1 MTKQFTPDLK
11 LKAVNYY
18 NKINNYVKVCEVFE
32 CSERSLKRW
41 VERYDKNKNVNRK
54 TRKLGSYKLEK
65 QHIQFIKETLRK
77 HSDIQ
82 MNFLQELLKSK
93 FPKLDISRQY
103 LSDIIRDIIRDNNIT
118 RKRATFK
125 HFPKTYRGNIR
136 NEQQELKEFFDV
148 INKFKLEDIISI
160 DETSVSTSLTHN
172 YCRSFL
178 GDRCIK
184 KTTNNEVFKKY
195 SLVVAINNKKC
206 IASELYQNGA
216 VNAERFNEF
225 LKNICSKVKGKLFV
239 LDNGQIHKKESTK
252 QIIKETGNYLVYT
265 CPYHPRLNSIEQFF
279 NQMKHYIKLDKP
291 NTFTSLDG
299 SVKSSIDKIKPTNYE
314 NYFIYAYNKDY
325 YKNKLNNKKYTR
337 RRKLKIYKN

>member
-18 NKINNYVKVCEVFE
+18 HKINNYVKVCEIFE

-41 VERYDKNKNVNRK
+41 VERYDKNKNVDRK

-65 QHIQFIKETLRK
+65 QHIQFIKQTLRK

-93 FPKLDISRQY
+93 YPKLDISRQY
-103 LSDIIRDIIRDNNIT
+103 LSDIIRDNNIT

-136 NEQQELKEFFDV
+136 NEQQELKDFFDV

-172 YCRSFL
+172 YCRAFL

-195 SLVVAINNKKC
+195 SLIVAINNKKC
-206 IASELYQNGA
+206 IASELYKNGA

-252 QIIKETGNYLVYT
+252 QIIKESGNYLVYT

-291 NTFTSLDG
+291 NTFTALDG

-337 RRKLKIYKN
+337 RRTLKIYKN

>member
-1 MTKQFTPDLK
+1 MTKQFTSDLK

-18 NKINNYVKVCEVFE
+18 HNIKNYVKVCEVFE

-41 VERYDKNKNVNRK
+41 VERYDKNKNVDRK

-103 LSDIIRDIIRDNNIT
+103 LSDIIRDNNIT

-136 NEQQELKEFFDV
+136 NEKEELKEFFDV

-172 YCRSFL
+172 YCRAFL

-195 SLVVAINNKKC
+195 SLVVAINNKKY

-216 VNAERFNEF
+216 VNAERFNDF

-252 QIIKETGNYLVYT
+252 QIIKESGNYLVYT

-291 NTFTSLDG
+291 TTFTALDG

-325 YKNKLNNKKYTR
+325 YKNKLNNKKYTKR
-337 RRKLKIYKN
+337 RTLKIYKN

>member
-11 LKAVNYY
+11 LKAVHYY
-18 NKINNYVKVCEVFE
+18 NKIHNYVKVCEIFE

-41 VERYDKNKNVNRK
+41 VERYNKNKNINRK

-82 MNFLQELLKSK
+82 MNFLHELIKDK

-103 LSDIIRDIIRDNNIT
+103 LSDIIRDNNIT

-136 NEQQELKEFFDV
+136 NEQQEMKEFFNE
-148 INKFKLEDIISI
+148 ISKFKLQDIISI

-172 YCRSFL
+172 YCRAFL
-178 GDRCIK
+178 GDRCVK

-195 SLVVAINNKKC
+195 SLVVAINNKEC
-206 IASELYQNGA
+206 IASELYQKGA
-216 VNAERFNEF
+216 VDAERFNEF
-225 LKNICSKVKGKLFV
+225 IKKICSKVRGKLFV
-239 LDNGQIHKKESTK
+239 LDNGQIHKTEQTK
-252 QIIKETGNYLVYT
+252 QIIKESGNYLLYT

-291 NTFTSLDG
+291 NTFTDLDK
-299 SVKSSIDKIKPTNYE
+299 SVKTSIDKIKEENYE

-325 YKNKLNNKKYTR
+325 YKNKQNNKKYTKR
-337 RRKLKIYKN
+337 RTLKVYKN

>member
-18 NKINNYVKVCEVFE
+18 HKINNYVKVCEVFE

-103 LSDIIRDIIRDNNIT
+103 LSDIIRDNNIT

-136 NEQQELKEFFDV
+136 NEKEELKEFFDV
-148 INKFKLEDIISI
+148 INQFKLEDIISI

-172 YCRSFL
+172 YCRAFL

-206 IASELYQNGA
+206 IASELFQNGA
-216 VNAERFNEF
+216 VNAERFNDF
-225 LKNICSKVKGKLFV
+225 LKQICSKVKGKLFV

-252 QIIKETGNYLVYT
+252 QIIKESGNYLVYT

-291 NTFTSLDG
+291 ITFTALDE
-299 SVKSSIDKIKPTNYE
+299 SVKSSIEKIKQENYE

-325 YKNKLNNKKYTR
+325 YKNKLNNKKYTKR
-337 RRKLKIYKN
+337 RTLKIYKN

>member
-18 NKINNYVKVCEVFE
+18 NKIHNYVKVCEIFE

-41 VERYDKNKNVNRK
+41 VERYNKNKNINRK

-82 MNFLQELLKSK
+82 MNFLHELIKDK

-103 LSDIIRDIIRDNNIT
+103 LSDIIRDNNIT

-136 NEQQELKEFFDV
+136 NEQQEMKEFFNE
-148 INKFKLEDIISI
+148 ISKFKLQDIISI

-172 YCRSFL
+172 YCRAFL
-178 GDRCIK
+178 GDRCVK

-195 SLVVAINNKKC
+195 SLVVAINNKEC
-206 IASELYQNGA
+206 IASELYQKGA
-216 VNAERFNEF
+216 VDAERFNDF
-225 LKNICSKVKGKLFV
+225 IKKICSKVRGKLFV
-239 LDNGQIHKKESTK
+239 LDNGQIHKTEQTK
-252 QIIKETGNYLVYT
+252 QIIKESGNYLLYT

-291 NTFTSLDG
+291 NTFTELDK
-299 SVKSSIDKIKPTNYE
+299 SVKTSIDKIKEENYE

-325 YKNKLNNKKYTR
+325 YKNKQNNKKYTKR
-337 RRKLKIYKN
+337 RTLKVYKD

>member
-18 NKINNYVKVCEVFE
+18 HKINNYVKVCEVFE

-41 VERYDKNKNVNRK
+41 VERYDKNKNVDRK

-93 FPKLDISRQY
+93 FPKLDMSRQY
-103 LSDIIRDIIRDNNIT
+103 LSDIIRDNNIT

-136 NEQQELKEFFDV
+136 NEQQELKYFFDV
-148 INKFKLEDIISI
+148 INKFKMEDIISI

-172 YCRSFL
+172 YCRAFL

-195 SLVVAINNKKC
+195 SLIVAINNKKC

-225 LKNICSKVKGKLFV
+225 LKKICSKVKGKLFV

-252 QIIKETGNYLVYT
+252 QIIKESGNYLVYT

-291 NTFTSLDG
+291 NTFTALDG

-314 NYFIYAYNKDY
+314 NYFIYAYNKNY
-325 YKNKLNNKKYTR
+325 YKNKLNNKKYTKR
-337 RRKLKIYKN
+337 RTLKIYKD

>member
-1 MTKQFTPDLK
+1 MKQFTPDLK
-11 LKAVNYY
+11 LKAVHYY
-18 NKINNYVKVCEVFE
+18 NKIHNYVKVCEIFE

-41 VERYDKNKNVNRK
+41 VERYDKNKNINRK

-82 MNFLQELLKSK
+82 MNFLHELIKDK

-103 LSDIIRDIIRDNNIT
+103 LSDIIRDNNIT

-136 NEQQELKEFFDV
+136 NEQQEMKEFFNE
-148 INKFKLEDIISI
+148 ISKFKLQDIISI

-172 YCRSFL
+172 YCRAFL
-178 GDRCIK
+178 GDRCVK

-195 SLVVAINNKKC
+195 SLVVAINNKEC
-206 IASELYQNGA
+206 IASELYQKGA
-216 VNAERFNEF
+216 VDAERFNEF
-225 LKNICSKVKGKLFV
+225 IKKICSKVRGKLFV
-239 LDNGQIHKKESTK
+239 LDNGQIHKTEQTK
-252 QIIKETGNYLVYT
+252 QIIKESGNYLLYT

-291 NTFTSLDG
+291 NTFTDLDK
-299 SVKSSIDKIKPTNYE
+299 SVKTSIDKIKEENYE

-325 YKNKLNNKKYTR
+325 YKNKQNNKKYTKR
-337 RRKLKIYKN
+337 RTLKVYKN

>member
-18 NKINNYVKVCEVFE
+18 HKINNYVKVCEVFE

-41 VERYDKNKNVNRK
+41 VERHNKSKNMNRK

-65 QHIQFIKETLRK
+65 QHIQFIKDTLRK
-77 HSDIQ
+77 HNDIQ
-82 MNFLQELLKSK
+82 MNFLHELMKHK
-93 FPKLDISRQY
+93 FPKLNISRQY
-103 LSDIIRDIIRDNNIT
+103 LSDIIRDNNIT

-136 NEQQELKEFFDV
+136 NEQKELKDFFDV

-160 DETSVSTSLTHN
+160 V
-172 YCRSFL
+172 

-206 IASELYQNGA
+206 IAHELYQNGA
-216 VNAERFNEF
+216 VNAERF
-225 LKNICSKVKGKLFV
+225 I
-239 LDNGQIHKKESTK
+239 
-252 QIIKETGNYLVYT
+252 
-265 CPYHPRLNSIEQFF
+265 
-279 NQMKHYIKLDKP
+279 
-291 NTFTSLDG
+291 
-299 SVKSSIDKIKPTNYE
+299 
-314 NYFIYAYNKDY
+314 
-325 YKNKLNNKKYTR
+325 
-337 RRKLKIYKN
+337 

>member
-11 LKAVNYY
+11 LKAVHYY
-18 NKINNYVKVCEVFE
+18 NKIHNYVKVCEIFE

-41 VERYDKNKNVNRK
+41 VERYDKNKNINRK

-82 MNFLQELLKSK
+82 MNFLHELIKDK

-103 LSDIIRDIIRDNNIT
+103 LSDIIRDNNIT
-118 RKRATFK
+118 RKRATCK

-136 NEQQELKEFFDV
+136 NEQQEMKEFFNE
-148 INKFKLEDIISI
+148 ISKFKLENIISI

-172 YCRSFL
+172 YCRAFL
-178 GDRCIK
+178 GDRCVK

-195 SLVVAINNKKC
+195 SLVVAINNKEC
-206 IASELYQNGA
+206 IASELYQKGA
-216 VNAERFNEF
+216 VDAERFNDF
-225 LKNICSKVKGKLFV
+225 IKKICSKVRGKLFV
-239 LDNGQIHKKESTK
+239 LDNGQIHNTEQTK
-252 QIIKETGNYLVYT
+252 QIIKESGNYLLYT

-291 NTFTSLDG
+291 NTFTDLDK
-299 SVKSSIDKIKPTNYE
+299 SVKTSIDKIKEENYE

-325 YKNKLNNKKYTR
+325 YKNKQNNKKYTKR
-337 RRKLKIYKN
+337 RTLKVYKN

>member
-1 MTKQFTPDLK
+1 MPKQFTPDLK
-11 LKAVNYY
+11 LKAVKYY
-18 NKINNYVKVCEVFE
+18 HKINNYVKVCEVFE

-41 VERYDKNKNVNRK
+41 VERYDKSKNVNRK

-82 MNFLQELLKSK
+82 MNFLHELLKTK

-103 LSDIIRDIIRDNNIT
+103 LSDIIRDNNIT

-172 YCRSFL
+172 YCRAFL
-178 GDRCIK
+178 GDRCVK

-206 IASELYQNGA
+206 IVSKLFQNGA
-216 VNAERFNEF
+216 VNAERFNDF
-225 LKNICSKVKGKLFV
+225 LKKICSKVKGKLFV

-252 QIIKETGNYLVYT
+252 QIIKESGNYLVYT

-291 NTFTSLDG
+291 NTFTTLDV

-325 YKNKLNNKKYTR
+325 YKNKTNKRKYTKR
-337 RRKLKIYKN
+337 RTLKVYKD

>member
-1 MTKQFTPDLK
+1 MTKQFTSDLK
-11 LKAVNYY
+11 LKAVHYY
-18 NKINNYVKVCEVFE
+18 NKINNYVKVCEIFE

-41 VERYDKNKNVNRK
+41 VERYDKNKNVDRK

-103 LSDIIRDIIRDNNIT
+103 LSDIIRDNNIT

-136 NEQQELKEFFDV
+136 NEKEELKEFFDV
-148 INKFKLEDIISI
+148 INQFKLEDIISI

-172 YCRSFL
+172 YCRAFL

-252 QIIKETGNYLVYT
+252 QIIKESGNYLVYT

-291 NTFTSLDG
+291 NTFTTLDG
-299 SVKSSIDKIKPTNYE
+299 SVKTSIDKIKEENYE

-325 YKNKLNNKKYTR
+325 YKNKLNNKKYTKR
-337 RRKLKIYKN
+337 RTLKIYKN

>member
-18 NKINNYVKVCEVFE
+18 HKIKNYVKVCEVFE

-41 VERYDKNKNVNRK
+41 VKRYDKNKNVNRK
-54 TRKLGSYKLEK
+54 TRKLGSYKLEN

-103 LSDIIRDIIRDNNIT
+103 LSDIIRDNNIT

-172 YCRSFL
+172 YCRAFL
-178 GDRCIK
+178 GDRCVK

-206 IASELYQNGA
+206 IASELFQNGA
-216 VNAERFNEF
+216 VNAERFNDF
-225 LKNICSKVKGKLFV
+225 LKKICSKVKGKLFV
-239 LDNGQIHKKESTK
+239 LDNGQIHKKEGTK
-252 QIIKETGNYLVYT
+252 QIIKESGNYLVYT

-291 NTFTSLDG
+291 NTFTALDG

-325 YKNKLNNKKYTR
+325 YKNKTLKRKYTKR
-337 RRKLKIYKN
+337 RTLKVYKD

>member
-1 MTKQFTPDLK
+1 MTKQFTSDLK

-18 NKINNYVKVCEVFE
+18 HKINNYVKACEVFE

-41 VERYDKNKNVNRK
+41 VERYNKNKNVNRK

-103 LSDIIRDIIRDNNIT
+103 LSDIIRDNNIT

-136 NEQQELKEFFDV
+136 NEKEELKEFFDV

-172 YCRSFL
+172 YCRAFL
-178 GDRCIK
+178 GDRCVK

-216 VNAERFNEF
+216 VNSERFNDF
-225 LKNICSKVKGKLFV
+225 LKKICSKVRGKLFV

-252 QIIKETGNYLVYT
+252 QIIKESGNYLVYT

-291 NTFTSLDG
+291 NTFTALDG
-299 SVKSSIDKIKPTNYE
+299 SVKTSIDKIKEENYE

-325 YKNKLNNKKYTR
+325 YKNKLNNKKYTKR
-337 RRKLKIYKN
+337 RTLKVYKD

>member
-18 NKINNYVKVCEVFE
+18 NQINNYVQVCKIFE
-32 CSERSLKRW
+32 CNERSLKRW
-41 VERYDKNKNVNRK
+41 VERYETKKNVDRK

-65 QHIQFIKETLRK
+65 QHIQFIKETLRN
-77 HSDIQ
+77 HNDIQ
-82 MNFLQELLKSK
+82 MNFLHELLKVK

-103 LSDIIRDIIRDNNIT
+103 LSDIIRDNNIT

-136 NEQQELKEFFDV
+136 NEKEELKEFFDV
-148 INKFKLEDIISI
+148 IRKYKLEDIISI
-160 DETSVSTSLTHN
+160 DETSVSTSLTHK
-172 YCRSFL
+172 YCRAFL
-178 GDRCIK
+178 GDRCVK

-206 IASELYQNGA
+206 IASELYQNGS

-225 LKNICSKVKGKLFV
+225 LTKICTKVKGKLFV
-239 LDNGQIHKKESTK
+239 LDNGQIHKKEETK
-252 QIIKETGNYLVYT
+252 QIIRESGNFLVYT

-279 NQMKHYIKLDKP
+279 NQMKHYIKLEKP
-291 NTFTSLDG
+291 NTFTALDE
-299 SVKSSIDKIKPTNYE
+299 SVKSSIGKIKQDNYE

-325 YKNKLNNKKYTR
+325 YKNKQVGKKYTKR
-337 RRKLKIYKN
+337 RTLKVYKD

>member
-1 MTKQFTPDLK
+1 MTKQFTSDLK

-18 NKINNYVKVCEVFE
+18 HKINNYVKVCEVFE

-41 VERYDKNKNVNRK
+41 VERYNKNKNVNRK

-103 LSDIIRDIIRDNNIT
+103 LSDIIRDNNIT

-136 NEQQELKEFFDV
+136 NEKEELKEFFDV
-148 INKFKLEDIISI
+148 INQFKLEDIISI

-172 YCRSFL
+172 YCRAFL

-225 LKNICSKVKGKLFV
+225 LNKICSKVKGKLFV

-252 QIIKETGNYLVYT
+252 QIIKESGNYLVYT

-291 NTFTSLDG
+291 NTFTALDG

-337 RRKLKIYKN
+337 RRTLKIYKN